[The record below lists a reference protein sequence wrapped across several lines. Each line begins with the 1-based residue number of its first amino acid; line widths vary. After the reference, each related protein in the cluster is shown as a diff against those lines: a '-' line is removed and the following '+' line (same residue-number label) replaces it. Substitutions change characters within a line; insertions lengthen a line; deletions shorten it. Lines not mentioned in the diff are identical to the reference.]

1 MRESDKR
8 SELHIDPDVAY
19 VSKATFIHLWDKFKE
34 QEKELAQ
41 SKATAESF
49 ASNVLRLGNECRDW
63 SDQVKGL
70 REELARVMEDLHT
83 ANDALATLR
92 SDHKW
97 LISCHKT
104 IRSTYQ
110 QHILAIG
117 SAVGDLA
124 DVTPY
129 TAKSN
134 ALWLAYEKAM
144 ADASEAFK
152 Q

>member
-1 MRESDKR
+1 M
-8 SELHIDPDVAY
+8 SELPEDDQLAY
-19 VSKATFIHLWDKFKE
+19 VSKATFTHLWEKFKQTE
-34 QEKELAQ
+34 QALAQ
-41 SKATAESF
+41 SDTINHSL
-49 ASNVLRLGNECRDW
+49 ASNVLRLGNECKEW
-63 SDQVKGL
+63 ADQAKAL
-70 REELARVMEDLHT
+70 KEELARVMEDLHT
-83 ANDALATLR
+83 ANDALAGLR

-97 LISCHKT
+97 LIGCHKT
-104 IRSTYQ
+104 QASTYQ

>member
-1 MRESDKR
+1 VSD
-8 SELHIDPDVAY
+8 LPIDPELSY
-19 VSKATFIHLWDKFKE
+19 VSKATFLHLWDKFK
-34 QEKELAQ
+34 QLEKDLAEAN
-41 SKATAESF
+41 SIKESF
-49 ASNVLRLGNECRDW
+49 ATNVLRLGNECRDQA
-63 SDQVKGL
+63 DQVKAL
-70 REELARVMEDLHT
+70 KEELARVMEDLHT
-83 ANDALATLR
+83 ANDALASLR
-92 SDHKW
+92 LDHKW

-110 QHILAIG
+110 GHILAIG

>member
-1 MRESDKR
+1 MSD
-8 SELHIDPDVAY
+8 LPIDPELSY
-19 VSKATFIHLWDKFKE
+19 VSKATFLHLWEKFKQ
-34 QEKELAQ
+34 QEKELAEAN
-41 SKATAESF
+41 SIKESF

-70 REELARVMEDLHT
+70 REELARVQEDLHT
-83 ANDALATLR
+83 ANDVLATLR
-92 SDHKW
+92 LDHKW

>member
-1 MRESDKR
+1 MSD
-8 SELHIDPDVAY
+8 LPIDPELSY
-19 VSKATFIHLWDKFKE
+19 VSKATFLHLWDKFK
-34 QEKELAQ
+34 QLEKDLAEAN
-41 SKATAESF
+41 SIKESF
-49 ASNVLRLGNECRDW
+49 ATNVLRLGNECRDQA
-63 SDQVKGL
+63 DQVKAL
-70 REELARVMEDLHT
+70 KEELARVMEDLHT
-83 ANDALATLR
+83 ANDALASLR
-92 SDHKW
+92 LDHKW

-110 QHILAIG
+110 GHILAIG

>member
-1 MRESDKR
+1 MSD
-8 SELHIDPDVAY
+8 LPIDPEVSY
-19 VSKATFIHLWDKFKE
+19 VSKATFLHLWDKFK
-34 QEKELAQ
+34 QLEKELAEANTI
-41 SKATAESF
+41 KESF
-49 ASNVLRLGNECRDW
+49 ATNVLRLGNECRDW
-63 SDQVKGL
+63 SDQAKGL
-70 REELARVMEDLHT
+70 KEELARVMEDLHT

-104 IRSTYQ
+104 IRSTYH

-129 TAKSN
+129 TAQGH